1 MSDRIKLQLDGNKML
16 SHLDKVVNWSEDQ
29 WGIDPTFIA
38 FSPSSMC
45 NHKCTFCVYH
55 YKEFKPIYF
64 PKDRYFSLVDEWE
77 KMDVKSI
84 FFAGDG
90 DPLLNKDCVE
100 MIRYTKEKGID
111 IAMNTNARLLNEDK
125 IKSLVKDLSWVRI
138 SLNAGTKENYG
149 KIHGTSEKDFDIVL
163 RNIELM
169 VKHREKDS
177 DFVIGVQ
184 CLLLAENFTEIR
196 DLAKKLKGI
205 GVDYLAIK
213 PFLQHPLIKY
223 STEIENKEEVL
234 KELKKAE
241 SLNDNNFK
249 FVLRETNFK
258 PATKRKYDK
267 CLSGP
272 FMIEIDALGDVYSCG
287 PHIGNK
293 DHLYGNIIDDDFKT
307 MWKSDRR
314 KKVTLDIQ
322 NNLDISKCMPFCRP
336 DSVNTFLWEV
346 KNPPMHINFI

>member
-1 MSDRIKLQLDGNKML
+1 MQKEDMDNREKLQLDGNKML
-16 SHLDKVVNWSEDQ
+16 SHLDTIKTWSQDQ
-29 WGIDPTFIA
+29 WKVDPMFIA

-64 PKDRYFSLVDEWE
+64 PKERYFSLVDEWE
-77 KMDVKSI
+77 KMEVKSV

-100 MIRYTKEKGID
+100 MVRYTKEKGID
-111 IAMNTNARLLNEDK
+111 IAMNTNARLLNEER
-125 IKSLVKDLSWVRI
+125 IISLVKDLSWIRI
-138 SLNAGTKENYG
+138 SLNAGTKESYG

-163 RNIELM
+163 KNLELM
-169 VKHREKDS
+169 VKHKRNDT

-184 CLLLAENFTEIR
+184 CLLLEENHREIR
-196 DLAKKLKGI
+196 DLAKKLKEI

-223 STEIENKEEVL
+223 STEIQNTNEVF

-241 SLNDNNFK
+241 SLNDEHFK

-258 PATKRKYDK
+258 PATKRKY
-267 CLSGP
+267 
-272 FMIEIDALGDVYSCG
+272 
-287 PHIGNK
+287 
-293 DHLYGNIIDDDFKT
+293 
-307 MWKSDRR
+307 
-314 KKVTLDIQ
+314 KKHHCCSAKFTY
-322 NNLDISKCMPFCRP
+322 ISP
-336 DSVNTFLWEV
+336 
-346 KNPPMHINFI
+346 